1 MKKIPVLLLILSAFF
16 FASCTKKSGGTHS
29 LREAK
34 GGKKYGGP
42 IHLNETG
49 DLRSL
54 DPPQIND
61 QTSSHIGENIYD
73 RLLEF
78 DNKLNFRPSLA
89 KAVPDISS
97 DGITYTFHL
106 RTDVYFQDDACF
118 PGSKGRKMTAKDI
131 VYCWT
136 RALDPSTNTLSLPY
150 FQVIKGS
157 K

>member
-1 MKKIPVLLLILSAFF
+1 MKKIPIVVLCLFVVFSG
-16 FASCTKKSGGTHS
+16 CGKKSQGIHT

-34 GGKKYGGP
+34 GGKKYGGA

-78 DNKLNFRPSLA
+78 DSALNLHPSLA
-89 KAVPDISS
+89 KALPEISA
-97 DGITYTFHL
+97 DGTTYTFHL
-106 RTDVYFQDDACF
+106 RTDVY
-118 PGSKGRKMTAKDI
+118 
-131 VYCWT
+131 
-136 RALDPSTNTLSLPY
+136 
-150 FQVIKGS
+150 
-157 K
+157 